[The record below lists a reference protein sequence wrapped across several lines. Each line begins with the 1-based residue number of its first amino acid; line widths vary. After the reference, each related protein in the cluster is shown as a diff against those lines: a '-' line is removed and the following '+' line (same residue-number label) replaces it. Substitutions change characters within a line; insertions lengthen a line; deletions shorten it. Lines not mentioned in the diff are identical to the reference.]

1 MANKAY
7 EVITQSIIDALSK
20 GTVPWRK
27 EWLTS
32 GYSPKSLSSGKN
44 YKGTNALLLSFSA
57 GANGYVSPWWG
68 TYKQI
73 TERGGQVRKGEK
85 STPVVLWKQLKTE
98 DTKTG
103 ADKVIPLLRYF
114 SVFCADQVDWANGEP
129 EYEKPVLRTETQIIE
144 SANAIVTAYTG
155 RENLSVLAGGDRAY
169 YTPSKDYVQMPLQS
183 AFTSD
188 EAYYSTLF
196 HELGH
201 STGHK
206 SRLSRDGVVE
216 NHYFG
221 SELYSEEELVAE
233 LTAAFLCSET
243 GIAPSTLDNSVAY
256 IGSWLKVLQN
266 DPKMVVKAA
275 GKASKAA
282 DYIINGKTE
291 KPEGGGE

>member
-1 MANKAY
+1 MTTNKAY
-7 EVITQSIIDALSK
+7 EVITQSIIDALGK

-32 GYSPKSLSSGKN
+32 GYSAKSLSSGKP
-44 YKGTNALLLSFSA
+44 YKGTNALLLQFSA
-57 GANGYVSPWWG
+57 GANGYSSPWWG

-85 STPVVLWKQLKTE
+85 STPVVLWKQLKVE
-98 DTKTG
+98 DKSG
-103 ADKVIPLLRYF
+103 KDKVVPMLRYF
-114 SVFCADQVDWANGEP
+114 SVFCADQVDWADGEP
-129 EYEKPVLRTETQIIE
+129 TYEKPVLRTETQIIE
-144 SANAIVTAYTG
+144 SANAIVQAYTE
-155 RENLSVLAGGDRAY
+155 REKLDVRKGGDRAF
-169 YTPSKDYVQMPLQS
+169 YTPSKDFVQMPLQE
-183 AFTSD
+183 AFISD

-206 SRLSRDGVVE
+206 DRLARDGVIE

-233 LTAAFLCSET
+233 LTAAFLCSDT

-256 IGSWLKVLQN
+256 IKGWLTVLQN

-291 KPEGGGE
+291 GGGE